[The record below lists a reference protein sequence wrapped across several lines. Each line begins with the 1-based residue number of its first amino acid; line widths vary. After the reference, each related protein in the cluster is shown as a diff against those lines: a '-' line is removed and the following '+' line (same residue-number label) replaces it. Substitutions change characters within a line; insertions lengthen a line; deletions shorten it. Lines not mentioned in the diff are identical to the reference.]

1 MSLLE
6 LAGISHGFG
15 ELSVVQDVTLRLAPG
30 EQLGLLGPSG
40 AGKTTLLRIAAG
52 LLHPDRGQVLLS
64 GQDVTGQPGSLALMQ
79 QEDLLLSWFRLLDNV
94 ALPLRISGQSR
105 AAAARRATAELGAFG
120 LSDFVSYFPAQ
131 LSGGM
136 RQRASLARTLL
147 QDSPALLLDEP
158 FGALDAI
165 TRASLHG
172 WLQQAVQSRGRATL
186 LVTHDV
192 HEAVILCDRVLVL
205 SERPAQPVG
214 EVLVDLPR
222 PRDTSCESEPAYQR
236 ARRDIL
242 DLLAQ
247 VPQTSDEPE
256 SAPPR

>member
-1 MSLLE
+1 MGLLE

-15 ELSVVQDVTLRLAPG
+15 QLPVIREVTLRLAPG
-30 EQLGLLGPSG
+30 EQLGLLAPSG

-52 LLHPDRGQVLLS
+52 LLQPDQGSVVLDGRDL
-64 GQDVTGQPGSLALMQ
+64 TGRPGTLALMQ
-79 QEDLLLSWFRLLDNV
+79 QEDLLLSWFRLRDNV
-94 ALPLRISGQSR
+94 ALPLRIAGLHR
-105 AAAARRATAELGAFG
+105 TAAIERARRELRAFG
-120 LSDFVSYFPAQ
+120 LADFESYFPGQ

-165 TRASLHG
+165 TRAGLHA
-172 WLQQAVQSRGRATL
+172 WYQDAVQARSRGTL

-205 SERPAQPVG
+205 SQRPASVVG

-222 PRDTSCESEPAYQR
+222 PRNASHESMPAYQR
-236 ARRDIL
+236 ARRKIL
-242 DLLAQ
+242 DLLAR
-247 VPQTSDEPE
+247 
-256 SAPPR
+256 AL